1 MYYLVYIEFSWIS
14 KWIAP
19 VTIWCALICDK
30 IIKLDK
36 FQFQTCQINYDT
48 SNIVKFILFKDI
60 HKILDIIT
68 LKEADLMNIN
78 GKPELVLVTELHS
91 GVSYLAYS
99 TTFNRFFFLW
109 TLCNSMIF
117 KSKVPSHLIC
127 QRC

>member
-1 MYYLVYIEFSWIS
+1 MI
-14 KWIAP
+14 
-19 VTIWCALICDK
+19 K

-78 GKPELVLVTELHS
+78 GKPELALVAELHN

-99 TTFNRFFFLW
+99 TTFNR
-109 TLCNSMIF
+109 IF
-117 KSKVPSHLIC
+117 IPWNYAII
-127 QRC
+127 